1 MLKKLTYL
9 LLIIGAAIAIFLY
22 IRYLNFVATLPK
34 NADTILGVTG
44 ESAPSI
50 SVFKEN
56 IKPVYENPK
65 KIKIS
70 VLGIEAEIVEVNVA
84 ADGTLEA
91 PKDWFQAGWFT
102 ESARAS
108 EPGNLIIDGHYDTS
122 TGAPAA
128 FWKLKNVKADD
139 IVTLFDE
146 YGRAYHYKVSEIFY
160 LNINDP
166 ARLQIFESKKDNAYI
181 TLVTC
186 GGIWLP
192 GHGTYSQRLVV
203 KGKLAD

>member
-22 IRYLNFVATLPK
+22 IRYLNFAISLPK
-34 NADTILGVTG
+34 NTNTVLGVSE
-44 ESAPSI
+44 ESTPAV

-56 IKPVYENPK
+56 IKLVYENPT
-65 KIKIS
+65 KIKIA
-70 VLGIEAEIVEVNVA
+70 VAGIEADIVGVNVA
-84 ADGTLEA
+84 ADGSLEA
-91 PKDWFQAGWFT
+91 PKDGFKAGWFT
-102 ESARAS
+102 ESAKAS
-108 EPGNLIIDGHYDTS
+108 EPGNLIIDGHYDTN
-122 TGAPAA
+122 TGAPAT

-146 YGRAYHYKVSEIFY
+146 YGRAYHYQVSEIFY

-203 KGKLAD
+203 KGKLVD